1 MNVHILRDAM
11 AMQRWND
18 QKVANRAHAKTQ
30 REWDKLVIII
40 KQCSSLPKPILVK
53 LTSEQL
59 LQVLGLNASGVKNQ
73 DQKSIKI
80 NRTQELIDVLDFH
93 EFKMIH
99 GKKETIII
107 IIKFI
112 DNFISSKVC
121 QGFIWWFLGV
131 YKVQGITKEKFVAN
145 AVQIEMQHR
154 HLYITRH
161 AIKATIAK
169 VTY

>member
-59 LQVLGLNASGVKNQ
+59 LQVLGLNASGVKN
-73 DQKSIKI
+73 
-80 NRTQELIDVLDFH
+80 
-93 EFKMIH
+93 
-99 GKKETIII
+99 
-107 IIKFI
+107 
-112 DNFISSKVC
+112 
-121 QGFIWWFLGV
+121 
-131 YKVQGITKEKFVAN
+131 
-145 AVQIEMQHR
+145 
-154 HLYITRH
+154 
-161 AIKATIAK
+161 
-169 VTY
+169 